1 MALNSLYPAPRHRL
15 LKEQSVML
23 ADLDTIEFHHRVKG
37 GYAFRARIKQM
48 LKKPIIGFISLPALS
63 FSSAPNAAL
72 MLGPDVVT
80 AARSH

>member
-1 MALNSLYPAPRHRL
+1 
-15 LKEQSVML
+15 
-23 ADLDTIEFHHRVKG
+23 
-37 GYAFRARIKQM
+37 M
-48 LKKPIIGFISLPALS
+48 LKKPIIGFISLPALR